1 MRWDTSALTGPD
13 DEDWRVPVSELE
25 ERQSR
30 LSNRLAVE
38 EIESVFIED
47 PVELYWLTGS
57 RQNSAFIVGAE
68 GSEIENTLWVRRSLS
83 RAIFEGGEDDC
94 PHLIDEHPR
103 MGELSQMMK
112 KIGCKYPPA
121 MLAGKVPHGRWSF
134 ISSKIAELGQSPSD
148 CTGIMFDLRERKSDW
163 ELDMIRKSGQVNL
176 SMFEAIR
183 ESGGLG
189 KTELEMAGAAD
200 EVSRAMGFGGRIRM
214 RKWPMDCDRVV
225 IASGRSGSVPSYF
238 DSAVGGL
245 GSSPISSLGAGF
257 SRVKEAEPVLVDIV
271 HVHRGYVSDCTRM
284 FCHGSLPSE
293 WESRLDD
300 MVDVEDI
307 VRGILAKGQ
316 NCSDAW
322 EKGKT
327 TSAEMGYSNNL
338 MGMPPNQASFLGH
351 SVGLELDETPVIAK
365 GFDKPLGIGST
376 MAIEPKVIFEDGAI
390 GIEDTW
396 VRSEE
401 GMECLTAGD
410 AFPRLTEW

>member
-112 KIGCKYPPA
+112 RIGCKYPPA

-327 TSAEMGYSNNL
+327 ASAEMGYSNNL

>member
-103 MGELSQMMK
+103 MGELGQVMK

-300 MVDVEDI
+300 MVDVDDI

-327 TSAEMGYSNNL
+327 ASAEMGYSNNL

>member
-112 KIGCKYPPA
+112 RIGCKYPPA

>member
-103 MGELSQMMK
+103 MGELGQVMK

>member
-1 MRWDTSALTGPD
+1 
-13 DEDWRVPVSELE
+13 
-25 ERQSR
+25 
-30 LSNRLAVE
+30 
-38 EIESVFIED
+38 
-47 PVELYWLTGS
+47 
-57 RQNSAFIVGAE
+57 
-68 GSEIENTLWVRRSLS
+68 
-83 RAIFEGGEDDC
+83 
-94 PHLIDEHPR
+94 

-163 ELDMIRKSGQVNL
+163 EIEMIRKSGQVNL

-257 SRVKEAEPVLVDIV
+257 SRVREAEPVLVDIV

>member
-103 MGELSQMMK
+103 MGELGQMMK

-376 MAIEPKVIFEDGAI
+376 MAIEPKVIFPEGAV
-390 GIEDTW
+390 GIEDCW
-396 VRSEE
+396 YRDEN
-401 GMECLTAGD
+401 GLQCLSSGSS
-410 AFPRLTEW
+410 FPSWTEW